1 MTEPI
6 PAMKVTMEWDHALE
20 FTGFAGKHEVG
31 IDGAQAS
38 APSPMQ
44 YLALAIS
51 GCMGIDIVHILTRGR
66 HQLKGLESSFAGERS
81 QVDPKRFTHLTLHF
95 TVRTDAPPEAVER
108 AIQLSREKYCSAM
121 TSLRQD
127 IAIEIGFTI
136 EPV

>member
-6 PAMKVTMEWDHALE
+6 PAMKVTMEWDHGLE
-20 FTGFAGKHEVG
+20 FTGFAGSHEVG

-44 YLALAIS
+44 YMALAVS

-66 HQLKGLESSFAGERS
+66 HQLNGLQSTFAGERS
-81 QVDPKRFTHLTLHF
+81 AVEPKRFTRITLHF
-95 TVRTDAPPEAVER
+95 TVRTDAPAEAVER

-121 TSLRQD
+121 TSLRED
-127 IAIEIGFTI
+127 IGIDVGFTI